1 MINYRVARRYARALL
16 VLAEEQQKLSV
27 VDGDFERVLR
37 LVNESRDLELFL
49 QNPTISK
56 KKKEMALTE
65 VFSKMV
71 DDLTLQFIALMVRKG
86 RESMLIDTVDQ
97 FRRMVDEKMGIVR
110 AEVRSVVSLNKRQE
124 QQLKKQLEGFTG
136 MTVEIQYSLDRSLR
150 GGFLARMGD
159 TVFDASVKRQLELL
173 EKRFLSDGSVKN

>member
-1 MINYRVARRYARALL
+1 
-16 VLAEEQQKLSV
+16 V
-27 VDGDFERVLR
+27 V
-37 LVNESRDLELFL
+37 
-49 QNPTISK
+49 
-56 KKKEMALTE
+56 
-65 VFSKMV
+65 SKMV
-71 DDLTLQFIALMVRKG
+71 GDLTLQFIALMVRKG

-124 QQLKKQLEGFTG
+124 PQLKKQLEGFTG